1 MKNIYL
7 VALALLTS
15 YSIQGQ
21 TAPQTSI
28 CVVTVDTSSTHNLV
42 IWERADQISTAGI
55 DSMYIYRKDDGTN
68 IYEFIDAVH
77 YDSLSQYEDMDTL
90 ADPNIKSS
98 SYRIAGKD
106 INGQLGAMS
115 DSART
120 IFLEYV
126 YSGGTFTLSW
136 NPYVGASFTD
146 YICWDKEPVQAV
158 NLLQGTNTTWDFA
171 NIVSGQQY
179 SFMIDLTDMSGCTS
193 TKANH
198 NTSRSNKRPGGVML
212 PTSVNENSIEG
223 FRLSPNPSD
232 NELNVSFDSRLMTQY
247 KVVVYNLLGEIVLQV
262 PTAVY
267 FGNQKLNL
275 DVSDLNSGLYL
286 VTLQNGI
293 HTQTLRF
300 SKK

>member
-1 MKNIYL
+1 MG
-7 VALALLTS
+7 VSVTA
-15 YSIQGQ
+15 Q

-28 CVVTVDTSSTHNLV
+28 CVVTVDTSSSFNLV
-42 IWERADQISTAGI
+42 IWERADQISSAGI
-55 DSMYIYRKDDGTN
+55 DSMYIYRKDDATN
-68 IYEFIDAVH
+68 IYEFIDAVD
-77 YDSLSQYEDMDTL
+77 YDDLSQYEDMDTV
-90 ADPNIKSS
+90 ADPNLKSS

-146 YICWDKEPVQAV
+146 YICWDKEPALAV

-198 NTSRSNKRPGGVML
+198 NTSRSNKRAGGIML
-212 PTSVNENSIEG
+212 PTSVYENNIIG
-223 FRLSPNPSD
+223 FNLSPNPAD
-232 NELNVSFDSRLMTQY
+232 NELNVNFSSKTLSTS
-247 KVVVYNLLGEIVLQV
+247 KVVVYNLLGEIVLQI
-262 PTAVY
+262 PEAIYLGT
-267 FGNQKLNL
+267 QKLNI
-275 DVSDLNSGLYL
+275 DVSSLNSGLYL
-286 VTLQNGI
+286 VTLQNGNK
-293 HTQTLRF
+293 TQTRRF